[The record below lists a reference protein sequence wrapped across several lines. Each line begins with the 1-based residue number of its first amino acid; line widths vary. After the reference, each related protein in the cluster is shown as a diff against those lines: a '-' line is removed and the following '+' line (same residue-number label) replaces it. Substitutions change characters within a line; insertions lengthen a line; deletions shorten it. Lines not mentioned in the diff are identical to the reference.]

1 MATSV
6 VSICNLALSRIGEEA
21 SISSIE
27 KPDGK
32 TEALICAR
40 MYPIA
45 LGTLL
50 DRHNWSFATKR
61 ASLAQLANFD
71 ATPWMYAYA
80 APVDCRRI
88 IDLRSKE
95 EKPIQT
101 YATYKPQVLKR
112 VPDAVEFEVVNA
124 GGNTAVLTNCEGVVA
139 RYVLKNPPA
148 AFFTDAFVDALAW
161 LLASHLTGQAVRGDS
176 GFNYTGMCYKYYL
189 LALDTAMRQD
199 ATQTRKYTRYTPENI
214 RSRN

>member
-1 MATSV
+1 M
-6 VSICNLALSRIGEEA
+6 ALSRIGEEA

-32 TEALICAR
+32 PEALLCAR

-71 ATPWMYAYA
+71 ASPWKYAYA
-80 APVDCRRI
+80 APIDCRRI
-88 IDLRSKE
+88 IDLRGIE
-95 EKPIQT
+95 EKTIETHVVHTPR
-101 YATYKPQVLKR
+101 LMSR

-139 RYVLKNPPA
+139 RYVMKKPPA
-148 AFFTDAFVDALAW
+148 AFFTESFTDALAW

-189 LALDTAMRQD
+189 AALDTAMKLD